1 MIDPTPAKVRSF
13 RAGIKGV
20 RGKGVEKVGKR
31 LISHRYNSLSLLPS
45 GPGEV
50 QEELVV

>member
-1 MIDPTPAKVRSF
+1 MIDSIPAKVRSL